1 VANILS
7 TLSEQIEDLR
17 SELVLTIELQR
28 GDGCDPAIVGVLA
41 SRFGDA
47 VRPFLASELH
57 SGPGLGAAF
66 PAVEGAYGAFQS
78 VRAVFQETL
87 DMAYTGAV
95 PRKNLLLD
103 EVWGDLEE
111 RVGEPLSMSYTELRG
126 KWRSHLEA
134 RPWDAYQNDAPPAH
148 LDQAPLE
155 ASLGAL
161 ARGDELDV
169 EDALGRLTG
178 DLRHAFA
185 DFVATHPNRVPD
197 LELNLWKRPEILV
210 AGDYWGRRK
219 QTRLL
224 SVLRENSSRQFAW
237 AMGMLESL
245 FTPTA
250 PGTASVVDL
259 LRKVPDE
266 QRPRFYRCLML
277 HPDYEVRRYA
287 AGNADI
293 NSMWKVIT
301 PQSVP
306 CATILTLL
314 EQMIGSKQYTVPQH
328 KIFFDTI
335 YRRLL
340 TLGTRS
346 DVLYARGIVRLLTRL
361 DFFLEDAYFARL
373 MTLLDYLEAKE
384 KAHGIVDGLMPGYI
398 AHLKAQKD
406 KKGTVQS
413 DEPSFEGIPL
423 VVLRKLARDGHFW
436 LLLSTHPIVKI
447 ARETVT
453 HINTSQ
459 RAVRMAQNHRTNQEV
474 LRAVGKRRDLFAST
488 TARLTLL
495 GNPRTPLAVSMD
507 YLSDLSHHDVE
518 ALLRKGS
525 VHPELRA
532 HLRGRSVPV
541 PR

>member
-7 TLSEQIEDLR
+7 SLSEQIEDLR
-17 SELVLTIELQR
+17 SDLVLTVELQR
-28 GDGCDPAIVGVLA
+28 GDGCDPAVVGVLA
-41 SRFGDA
+41 SRFADA

-57 SGPGLGAAF
+57 SGPALGAAF
-66 PAVEGAYGAFQS
+66 PAVEGAYGAWQS
-78 VRAVFQETL
+78 VREVFEQTL

-103 EVWGDLEE
+103 DVWGDLVE

-126 KWRSHLEA
+126 KWRAHLSA
-134 RPWDAYQNDAPPAH
+134 RPWDAYQNEAPPAH
-148 LDQAPLE
+148 LDEGPLE

-169 EDALGRLTG
+169 EDALARLTG

-185 DFVATHPNRVPD
+185 DYIAAHPDRVVD
-197 LELNLWKRPEILV
+197 FELNLWKRPEILI

-224 SVLRENSSRQFAW
+224 SVLRENASKRFAW
-237 AMGMLESL
+237 AMGTLESM
-245 FTPTA
+245 FAPTS
-250 PGTASVVDL
+250 PGTASVIDQ
-259 LRKVPDE
+259 LRKVPED

-287 AGNADI
+287 AGNADV

-301 PQSVP
+301 PPSAP

-314 EQMIGSKQYTVPQH
+314 EHMIGSSRYTAMQH

-340 TLGTRS
+340 SLGTRS
-346 DVLYARGIVRLLTRL
+346 DVLYARGIVRLLMRL

-373 MTLLDYLEAKE
+373 MSLFDYLEAKE
-384 KAHGIVDGLMPGYI
+384 KAHGIADGLMPTYI
-398 AHLKAQKD
+398 AHLQAQKQ
-406 KKGTVQS
+406 KAGTVTAQ
-413 DEPSFEGIPL
+413 EPSFEGIPL

-436 LLLSTHPIVKI
+436 FLLSMHPIVKI
-447 ARETVT
+447 ARETVV
-453 HINTSQ
+453 HVNTPE
-459 RAVRMAQNHRTNQEV
+459 RALRVAQNHRSNQEV
-474 LRAVGKRRDLFAST
+474 LRTVGKRRELFAGVS
-488 TARLTLL
+488 ARLTLL
-495 GNPRTPLAVSMD
+495 ANPRTPLAVSMD
-507 YLSDLSHHDVE
+507 YVPDLTHHDVA
-518 ALLRKGS
+518 ALLRKSS

-532 HLRGRSVPV
+532 TLRGRYAPV
-541 PR
+541 AH

>member
-17 SELVLTIELQR
+17 TELVLTVELQR

-41 SRFGDA
+41 SRFADA
-47 VRPFLASELH
+47 VRPFLAPELH

-66 PAVEGAYGAFQS
+66 PAVEGAYGAWQA
-78 VRAVFQETL
+78 VRVVFEETL

-103 EVWGDLEE
+103 DVWGDLEE

-126 KWRSHLEA
+126 KWRAHLSA
-134 RPWDAYQNDAPPAH
+134 RPWDAYQNEAPPAH
-148 LDQAPLE
+148 LDEGPLE

-169 EDALGRLTG
+169 EDALARLTG

-185 DFVATHPNRVPD
+185 DFIAAHPDRVPD

-219 QTRLL
+219 QTRLVT
-224 SVLRENSSRQFAW
+224 VLREHASSRFAW
-237 AMGMLESL
+237 AMGTLEAM
-245 FTPTA
+245 FTPTT
-250 PGTASVVDL
+250 PGTAPVIEQ
-259 LRKVPDE
+259 LRRVPDD
-266 QRPRFYRCLML
+266 QRARFYRCLML

-293 NSMWKVIT
+293 NSIWKTIT

-306 CATILTLL
+306 CATLLTLL
-314 EQMIGSKQYTVPQH
+314 EHMIGSKQYTAMQH

-340 TLGTRS
+340 SLGTRS

-361 DFFLEDAYFARL
+361 DFFLEDAYFAHL

-384 KAHGIVDGLMPGYI
+384 KAHGIVDGLMPTYI
-398 AHLKAQKD
+398 ARLKAQKE
-406 KKGTVQS
+406 KAGAVKSEET
-413 DEPSFEGIPL
+413 SFEGIPL
-423 VVLRKLARDGHFW
+423 VVLRKLAR
-436 LLLSTHPIVKI
+436 
-447 ARETVT
+447 ETVA
-453 HINTSQ
+453 HVNTPE
-459 RAVRMAQNHRTNQEV
+459 RALRVAQNHRSNQEV
-474 LRAVGKRRDLFAST
+474 LRAVGKRRDMFASVS
-488 TARLTLL
+488 ARLTLL
-495 GNPRTPLAVSMD
+495 ANPRTPLAVSMD
-507 YLSDLSHHDVE
+507 YVPDLTLHDVE
-518 ALLRKGS
+518 ALLRKSS

-532 HLRGRSVPV
+532 SLRNRHAPV
-541 PR
+541 SR